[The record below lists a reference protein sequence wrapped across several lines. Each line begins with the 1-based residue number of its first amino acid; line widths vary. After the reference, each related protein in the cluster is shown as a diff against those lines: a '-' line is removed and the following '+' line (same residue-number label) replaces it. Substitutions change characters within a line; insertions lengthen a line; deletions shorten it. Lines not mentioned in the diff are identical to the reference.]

1 MKKAV
6 LFLSFLIAFS
16 ACDKID
22 PDNFVDGEIIV
33 QSEDVDR
40 KILIEDF
47 TGHKCQ
53 NCPEAAEE
61 IHNIQNTFPNQVVAI
76 AIHAG
81 YFSEPNSPQ
90 APYLTTDFRTEGG
103 DEIHDFF
110 GPQSYPNGMVNRSGY
125 PSDFLSNYTD
135 WGNMVGSLTG
145 STAKVRMDISYT
157 INGNEMTVY
166 VSTQAK
172 ASFAAGHNV
181 VVCITEDH
189 IIDWQTV
196 EGQGNVSDYEH
207 NHVLRDVVGSTWGQ
221 DVGELS
227 TGDEVT
233 NTFTCIID
241 PVWKLNNCNIVAYVY
256 HTLNYEVVQVEEIHI
271 E

>member
-1 MKKAV
+1 MKRVV
-6 LFLSFLIAFS
+6 LFLSVLIAFS

-22 PDNFVDGEIIV
+22 SDNFIDGEIIV
-33 QSEDVDR
+33 QPEDIDR

-53 NCPEAAEE
+53 NCPEAAAE
-61 IHNIQNTFPNQVVAI
+61 IHNIQNAFPNQVVAI

-81 YFSEPNSPQ
+81 YFSEPNPPQ
-90 APYLTTDFRTEGG
+90 APYLTTDFRTEEG

-125 PSDFLSNYTD
+125 PSDVLSNYTD
-135 WGNMVGSLTG
+135 WADMVGSLTG
-145 STAKVRMDISYT
+145 STAKVGINISYI
-157 INGNEMTVY
+157 INGDEMTID

-172 ASFAAGHNV
+172 VSFTTSHNV

-196 EGQGNVSDYEH
+196 AGQGDVSDYEH
-207 NHVLRDVVGSTWGQ
+207 NHVLRDVIGSTWGQ
-221 DVGELS
+221 EIDEISV
-227 TGDEVT
+227 GDETT

-241 PVWKLNNCNIVAYVY
+241 PTWNLNNCNIIAYVY
-256 HTLNYEVVQVEEIHI
+256 DTSNYEVIQVEEIHI
-271 E
+271 K

>member
-1 MKKAV
+1 MKKVV
-6 LFLSFLIAFS
+6 LFLCVLVAFS

-22 PDNFVDGEIIV
+22 PDKFVDGEIIG

-81 YFSEPNSPQ
+81 YFSEPNPPQ
-90 APYLTTDFRTEGG
+90 APRLTTDFRTDGG

-110 GPQSYPNGMVNRSGY
+110 EPQSYPNGMINRSGY
-125 PSDFLSNYTD
+125 PSDVLSNYTD
-135 WGNMVGSLTG
+135 WGNMIASLTS
-145 STAKVRMDISYT
+145 STAQVGITLSY
-157 INGNEMTVY
+157 IVNGEEMIID
-166 VSTQAK
+166 VSTKAK
-172 ASFAAGHNV
+172 TSFAAGHNV
-181 VVCITEDH
+181 VVCITEDS

-196 EGQGNVSDYEH
+196 AGQGDVSDYEH

-221 DVGELS
+221 EIGKLS
-227 TGDEVT
+227 IGDEAT

-241 PVWKLNNCNIVAYVY
+241 PVWNLNNCNIVAYVY
-256 HTLNYEVVQVEEIHI
+256 DTSNYEVVQVEEIHI
-271 E
+271 N

>member
-1 MKKAV
+1 MKKSL
-6 LFLSFLIAFS
+6 LFLCVLVAFS

-22 PDNFVDGEIIV
+22 SDNFVDGEIIS
-33 QSEDVDR
+33 QPEDVDR

-81 YFSEPNSPQ
+81 YFSEPNPPQ
-90 APYLTTDFRTEGG
+90 APYLTTDFTTDGG

-125 PSDFLSNYTD
+125 PSDVLSNYTD
-135 WGNMVGSLTG
+135 WGNMISSLTG
-145 STAKVRMDISYT
+145 STAEVGMDISYT
-157 INGNEMTVY
+157 INGDAMTID
-166 VSTQAK
+166 VSTQANV
-172 ASFAAGHNV
+172 SFAAGHNV

-196 EGQGNVSDYEH
+196 AGQGDVSDYEH

-221 DVGELS
+221 EIGEIS
-227 TGDEVT
+227 VGDEVI
-233 NTFTCIID
+233 NTFSCNID
-241 PVWKLNNCNIVAYVY
+241 PVWNLKNCNIIAYVY
-256 HTLNYEVVQVEEIHI
+256 NTSNYEVIQVEEIHI

>member
-1 MKKAV
+1 MKKSL
-6 LFLSFLIAFS
+6 LFLCVLVAFS

-22 PDNFVDGEIIV
+22 SDNFVDGEIIS
-33 QSEDVDR
+33 QPEDVDR

-81 YFSEPNSPQ
+81 YFSEPNPPQ
-90 APYLTTDFRTEGG
+90 APYLTTDFTTDGG

-125 PSDFLSNYTD
+125 PSDVLSNYTD
-135 WGNMVGSLTG
+135 WGNMISSLTG
-145 STAKVRMDISYT
+145 STAEVGMDISYT
-157 INGNEMTVY
+157 INGDAMTID

-172 ASFAAGHNV
+172 VSFAAGHNV

-196 EGQGNVSDYEH
+196 AGQGDVSDYEH

-221 DVGELS
+221 EIGEIS
-227 TGDEVT
+227 VGDEAI
-233 NTFTCIID
+233 NTFTCNID
-241 PVWKLNNCNIVAYVY
+241 PVWNLKNCNIIAYVY
-256 HTLNYEVVQVEEIHI
+256 NTSNYEVIQVEEIHI

>member
-1 MKKAV
+1 MKKTV
-6 LFLSFLIAFS
+6 LFLSVIIAFYS
-16 ACDKID
+16 CDKID
-22 PDNFVDGEIIV
+22 PENFIDGEIIV
-33 QSEDVDR
+33 QLEDVDR

-81 YFSEPNSPQ
+81 YFSVPNPPQ

-103 DEIHDFF
+103 GEIHDFF
-110 GPQSYPNGMVNRSGY
+110 GPQSYPKGMVNRSGY
-125 PSDFLSNYTD
+125 PSDVLSNYTD
-135 WGNMVGSLTG
+135 WANIVSSLTG
-145 STAKVRMDISYT
+145 SPAKVGIDISHT
-157 INGNEMTVY
+157 IKGDEITID

-172 ASFAAGHNV
+172 VSFAANHNV
-181 VVCITEDH
+181 VVCITEDN
-189 IIDWQTV
+189 IVDWQTV
-196 EGQGNVSDYEH
+196 AGQGDVSNYEH

-221 DVGELS
+221 EIDEISV
-227 TGDEVT
+227 GDETT

-241 PVWKLNNCNIVAYVY
+241 PEWNLNNCNIIAYIY
-256 HTLNYEVVQVEEIHI
+256 DTSNYEVIQVEEIHV